1 MSKYL
6 GLRGSGLNR
15 AIIGLV
21 VWPAFACYSY
31 NLAVMGGVLTLESF
45 IETFPSLDT
54 INTSGDEQHF
64 NSQIQG
70 WWWPTYPQWGW
81 L

>member
-1 MSKYL
+1 MKKYL

-15 AIIGLV
+15 AITGLV

-31 NLAVMGGVLTLESF
+31 NLSVIGGVLTLSSF
-45 IETFPSLDT
+45 IKTFPRIDT
-54 INTSGDEQHF
+54 INTSGSEKHF

-70 WWWPTYPQWGW
+70 W
-81 L
+81 